1 MKKIFKKEYIR
12 KTTDNKWLLVYIL
25 TAFMAGLLTAG
36 VFIKSYSYFT
46 SINKPQALLSP
57 LDGLESLVVGKVYAN
72 EIKKEDTNWWR
83 IYQRVR
89 WLESNGG
96 TKGLAVTCRRKR
108 MVNSIGY
115 MGEKGFCFSSQA
127 EEELTFA
134 RWMTKHITFEG
145 MTEDQALRLYSGNAY
160 GI

>member
-25 TAFMAGLLTAG
+25 TAFLAGLLTAG
-36 VFIKSYSYFT
+36 VFIKAYSYFT
-46 SINKPQALLSP
+46 SINRPLLSP
-57 LDGLESLVVGKVYAN
+57 LSGIESLVVKPVYAN
-72 EIKKEDTNWWR
+72 EIKKEDANWWR

-96 TKGLAVTCRRKR
+96 TKGLAVTCRNKG

-127 EEELTFA
+127 EEELAFA
-134 RWMTKHITFEG
+134 RWITIRLNKG
-145 MTEDQALRLYSGNAY
+145 MTEDQALRLYSGDAY